1 MVNVREWLLN
11 NLISGVK
18 KGIFARE
25 YASILAT
32 NYLLRGLLTDED
44 IQRFIEETE
53 PTPEPVE
60 ETVDTV
66 DTAEETENSAETA
79 ESTAEETEDNT
90 EEAE

>member
-1 MVNVREWLLN
+1 MVNIREWLLN

-25 YASILAT
+25 YASVLAT

-53 PTPEPVE
+53 PTSEPVE
-60 ETVDTV
+60 ETENS
-66 DTAEETENSAETA
+66 EETEENI
-79 ESTAEETEDNT
+79 NRF
-90 EEAE
+90 

>member
-1 MVNVREWLLN
+1 MVNIREWLLN

-25 YASILAT
+25 YASVLAT

-53 PTPEPVE
+53 PTPEPEPEVE
-60 ETVDTV
+60 EPSEEIIDNE
-66 DTAEETENSAETA
+66 EETINE
-79 ESTAEETEDNT
+79 
-90 EEAE
+90 